1 MLLSCD
7 LHFYNFCFTKRVHVA
22 EQYCVHPPVV
32 ISQCPANLCQGINI
46 NSCIIFRLQITINS
60 KYTHMAV
67 LLSVTT
73 AAPYSMD
80 LFTRASNVTVSTYSY
95 LTNFSVM

>member
-1 MLLSCD
+1 
-7 LHFYNFCFTKRVHVA
+7 
-22 EQYCVHPPVV
+22 
-32 ISQCPANLCQGINI
+32 
-46 NSCIIFRLQITINS
+46 
-60 KYTHMAV
+60 MAV